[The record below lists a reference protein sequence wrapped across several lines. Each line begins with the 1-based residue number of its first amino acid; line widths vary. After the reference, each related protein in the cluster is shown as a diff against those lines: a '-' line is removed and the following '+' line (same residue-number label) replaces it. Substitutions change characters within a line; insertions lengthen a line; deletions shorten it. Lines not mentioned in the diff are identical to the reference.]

1 MVPNRELQPASG
13 TTVWEAQRVGRPAQ
27 SIIEDTAKWALIQ
40 CQVRY
45 MKPDLKLRE
54 SPHQLVQDVCH
65 EQFESIES
73 LLLLLLLFWDSDRS
87 KSHSCKI
94 RLIFSSFYWFDQANT
109 TQSAQK
115 DTKSKLEQGRD
126 GIPSTSWIWNSE
138 PILTDFCRKN
148 RLFGSFRS
156 CRSAWLVNIHSGC
169 LTS

>member
-1 MVPNRELQPASG
+1 MKGLSTFINQIPAVPLIGFNPTISISLRKFIDWTYGMVPNRELQPASG

-45 MKPDLKLRE
+45 M
-54 SPHQLVQDVCH
+54 VQDVCH

-94 RLIFSSFYWFDQANT
+94 RSIFSSFFGGGLIKQTQLKVHKKQAWT
-109 TQSAQK
+109 R
-115 DTKSKLEQGRD
+115 QGWYPQHFVDMKFWADLD
-126 GIPSTSWIWNSE
+126 G
-138 PILTDFCRKN
+138 L
-148 RLFGSFRS
+148 L
-156 CRSAWLVNIHSGC
+156 
-169 LTS
+169 